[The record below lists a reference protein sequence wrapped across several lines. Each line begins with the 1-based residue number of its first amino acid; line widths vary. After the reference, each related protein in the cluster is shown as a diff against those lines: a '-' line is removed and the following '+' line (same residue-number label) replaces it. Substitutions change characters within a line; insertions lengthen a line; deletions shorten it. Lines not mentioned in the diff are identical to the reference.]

1 MEQAAKAVR
10 FRFSAGGCSS
20 ILPPCYCTESGRH
33 LSRVSV
39 KIVAI
44 ALRGLGL
51 FGMGC
56 GGRVFVGYVLGV
68 SRRCAPQRGRTSPAA
83 FRRHPPPEGDDL
95 SRRCAPPSPR
105 GGGNYLGVC
114 VGLAGGWARR
124 YGPLPALRATLP
136 QRGRECPGGC
146 VGLAG
151 NYRAANRCESTRI
164 VANRRQNAARSRR
177 IAADRCGSTRIV
189 ANRCESTRIV
199 ANRRQNAVR
208 SRRITA

>member
-20 ILPPCYCTESGRH
+20 ILPPCYCTESDRH

-56 GGRVFVGYVLGV
+56 EGRVFVGYVLGI

-83 FRRHPPPEGDDL
+83 FGGTLPDSGEGIIWVCALDL
-95 SRRCAPPSPR
+95 R
-105 GGGNYLGVC
+105 GGGG
-114 VGLAGGWARR
+114 
-124 YGPLPALRATLP
+124 TL
-136 QRGRECPGGC
+136 
-146 VGLAG
+146 
-151 NYRAANRCESTRI
+151 
-164 VANRRQNAARSRR
+164 R
-177 IAADRCGSTRIV
+177 IAAPYLCAPSPFPSPTGGGNFLGCAFSLRLCGGVIRV
-189 ANRCESTRIV
+189 LLPAFPQGVVE
-199 ANRRQNAVR
+199 QVR
-208 SRRITA
+208 AAQGQEGQGYA

>member
-56 GGRVFVGYVLGV
+56 GGRVFVGYVLDALSWRFAPPSPGGGGPLPAL
-68 SRRCAPQRGRTSPAA
+68 RATLPQRGREL
-83 FRRHPPPEGDDL
+83 F
-95 SRRCAPPSPR
+95 
-105 GGGNYLGVC
+105 GGLRWFGE
-114 VGLAGGWARR
+114 GWARR

-136 QRGRECPGGC
+136 RRGRECPGGC
-146 VGLAG
+146 VGTGGELS
-151 NYRAANRCESTRI
+151 RCESLRIDANRCESL
-164 VANRRQNAARSRR
+164 
-177 IAADRCGSTRIV
+177 
-189 ANRCESTRIV
+189 
-199 ANRRQNAVR
+199 
-208 SRRITA
+208 

>member
-56 GGRVFVGYVLGV
+56 GGRVFVGYVLD
-68 SRRCAPQRGRTSPAA
+68 A
-83 FRRHPPPEGDDL
+83 L
-95 SRRCAPPSPR
+95 SWRFAPPSPG

-136 QRGRECPGGC
+136 RRGRECPGGC
-146 VGLAG
+146 VGTGGGIIALRIVTNRRESLRIDARTPLDRGESLRIAVNRREILA
-151 NYRAANRCESTRI
+151 RSPRIAADRCESTRI
-164 VANRRQNAARSRR
+164 VVNRRQNAARSRR
-177 IAADRCGSTRIV
+177 IAA
-189 ANRCESTRIV
+189 NRCESTR
-199 ANRRQNAVR
+199 NPR
-208 SRRITA
+208 